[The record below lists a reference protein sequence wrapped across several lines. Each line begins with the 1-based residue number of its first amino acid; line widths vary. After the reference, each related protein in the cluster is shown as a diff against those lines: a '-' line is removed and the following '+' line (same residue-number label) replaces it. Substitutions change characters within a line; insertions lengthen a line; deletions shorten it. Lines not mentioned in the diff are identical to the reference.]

1 MRAIGCVLM
10 IAGWGIVLAALV
22 LLTGLGQRYGF
33 VLAGLAVELLGFWL
47 VAKTYRE
54 LEKENG

>member
-10 IAGWGIVLAALV
+10 IAGWWIVLAALV
-22 LLTGLGQRYGF
+22 LLVSLGQRYAF
-33 VLAGLAVELLGFWL
+33 VLAGLAVELLGVWL